1 MVDKD
6 VVYEKVNRCQNC
18 LQRIYTTLD
27 GDLKRL
33 DNYDTQDIITLN
45 LQRAVQLIV
54 DLASHVVRSQSF
66 GMPQTLKENFQILN
80 KNHIIDNALTIKMEH
95 MVGFRNIAV
104 HDYESINPEVLKSI
118 VQHHLKDLEEFY
130 TIIVNKVEKGE
141 L

>member
-6 VVYEKVNRCQNC
+6 VMYEKVNRCQNF
-18 LQRIYTTLD
+18 LQRIYSTIN
-27 GDLKRL
+27 GDITRL

-45 LQRAVQLIV
+45 LQRAVQLIL
-54 DLASHVVRSQSF
+54 DLASHVVRSKSF
-66 GMPQTLKENFQILN
+66 GMPQTLKETFQILH
-80 KNHIIDNALTIKMEH
+80 KNQIIDNALTVKMEH

-104 HDYESINPEVLKSI
+104 DDYESINPEVLKSI
-118 VQHHLKDLEEFY
+118 VQHHLKDIEEFY